1 MRAAA
6 NNGAMTEATEA
17 ITAGCLWLR
26 GFLSLED
33 QLELAEHIDRHDRTP
48 VKPRPMDP
56 QPRTLIL
63 GDDGGPSLSYAF
75 GETSVVNRM
84 VERCNEH
91 LKSHANLHV
100 LGVEDITR
108 YSAIKMATISY
119 EAPNGSFPPHVDHCN
134 DGSLVYLA
142 SLGQTANFTIKSPSM
157 AEVRRLKFRSGDILI
172 FDAGSDAS
180 ILHGV
185 VSIDEAAPNAPT
197 GALATRFPVFRN
209 HRYGVQCRVFRERQ
223 R

>member
-75 GETSVVNRM
+75 GETSVVNLM

-119 EAPNGSFPPHVDHCN
+119 EAPNGSFPP
-134 DGSLVYLA
+134 
-142 SLGQTANFTIKSPSM
+142 
-157 AEVRRLKFRSGDILI
+157 
-172 FDAGSDAS
+172 
-180 ILHGV
+180 
-185 VSIDEAAPNAPT
+185 
-197 GALATRFPVFRN
+197 
-209 HRYGVQCRVFRERQ
+209 
-223 R
+223 